1 MAEIGLRR
9 SRVTA
14 WRVRGGPPVLRAEKR
29 SNFVNRSSL
38 DCCSFSNGMFVCW
51 FVCLIVCCGRLLVVV
66 VCWLC
71 LYETQENLYEKTVR
85 RLLLGNRETLHTG
98 MPTLLGGYYVLSNTR
113 PEVI

>member
-1 MAEIGLRR
+1 
-9 SRVTA
+9 
-14 WRVRGGPPVLRAEKR
+14 
-29 SNFVNRSSL
+29 
-38 DCCSFSNGMFVCW
+38 MFVCW